1 MTMKAH
7 KGAITLEE
15 EILTVEEAASFL
27 RIGKRSLYRLVKEG
41 KVPGKKVLNK
51 WRFEK
56 KRLREWIRQEDGE

>member
-1 MTMKAH
+1 M
-7 KGAITLEE
+7 ER
-15 EILTVEEAASFL
+15 EILTVGEAASFL

-56 KRLREWIRQEDGE
+56 ERLREWVREGDGA

>member
-1 MTMKAH
+1 M
-7 KGAITLEE
+7 EE